1 MTYLQQTVKKLND
14 RNEADDE
21 KAKRKDE
28 HTHSN
33 DSVAPAVLSHISEP
47 MRTYKAIH
55 NTHIHPISC
64 TLETTF
70 SDDLHLGDSKAEV
83 ILSDAW

>member
-14 RNEADDE
+14 RNETDDE
-21 KAKRKDE
+21 KTKRKDE

-55 NTHIHPISC
+55 ISIRSL
-64 TLETTF
+64 TRLKTTF
-70 SDDLHLGDSKAEV
+70 SDVLHLGDSKAEV